1 MSNLGELQDIVFDHA
16 VTNIGDG
23 YNQNHGVFVAPV
35 SGVYVLSATLVAGNN
50 WGHFVVNGVTLAKLD
65 MHNGNKWQST
75 QTVIVDLNVGDDVY
89 IQNTE
94 LGGGIVGDRYSSF
107 SGFLL
112 YPADDTL
119 DIIG

>member
-1 MSNLGELQDIVFDHA
+1 MFDHA
-16 VTNIGDG
+16 VTNICDG

-35 SGVYVLSATLVAGNN
+35 SGVYVLSATLIAGNT
-50 WGHFVVNGVTLAKLD
+50 WGHFVVNGVTLAKLE
-65 MHNGNKWQST
+65 MHHGNKWQST

-94 LGGGIVGDRYSSF
+94 LGGGIVGDRYSSVR
-107 SGFLL
+107 GVLL